1 MSIFDA
7 TAYAIGETAT
17 YVVGQVAGRTF
28 NLEPKKAQRI
38 GGYIVISAIAGG
50 AVLLTLIYS

>member
-1 MSIFDA
+1 MSIFNA

-17 YVVGQVAGRTF
+17 YVVGRVAGRTF

-38 GGYIVISAIAGG
+38 GGYILFSAISGG
-50 AVLLTLIYS
+50 AVLITLIYS